1 VLASLNLDE
10 KPDENLIQNKDGQR
24 RSDFNHLSLQ
34 DSNDHLATLKSLE
47 KIKSETWFMFGFELK
62 EVKN

>member
-47 KIKSETWFMFGFELK
+47 NQI
-62 EVKN
+62 